1 MCVYKHTY
9 KSSFYVA
16 KWTKPPCHIK
26 NTNMVVLIQRPFSL
40 MALNKK
46 TYVLIIVVIIAVV
59 WLWFRCIANGSQLQW
74 LHGHT
79 IAIYN
84 LQGWLP
90 KSKVNG
96 ETARRLQM
104 EITWH
109 RAKQPHGVHLTATRT
124 AMSAVIGQQN
134 HVILCFMIV
143 SLSSGIDG
151 PKYHCL
157 ARTTCKSLCWISIWG
172 IRSATTSDVFNIILR
187 EECYTSGLG
196 KSSKQCLALMTLQAK
211 HPFKVIL

>member
-1 MCVYKHTY
+1 M
-9 KSSFYVA
+9 
-16 KWTKPPCHIK
+16 
-26 NTNMVVLIQRPFSL
+26 

-46 TYVLIIVVIIAVV
+46 TYVLIIIVITAVM

-74 LHGHT
+74 FHAHI
-79 IAIYN
+79 IAICN

-109 RAKQPHGVHLTATRT
+109 CAKQPHGVHLTSTRT
-124 AMSAVIGQQN
+124 AMSAIIGQQD

-143 SLSSGIDG
+143 SRSSGIAG
-151 PKYHCL
+151 PKHHCL

-172 IRSATTSDVFNIILR
+172 IRSSTTSDVFNINLR
-187 EECYTSGLG
+187 EEYYTSGLG
-196 KSSKQCLALMTLQAK
+196 KSSKQCLALMTLQTK
-211 HPFKVIL
+211 HSFKVIL